1 MVVWI
6 LWQRLLPPAPD
17 LLLPAGRRF
26 QAQGVL
32 FQPECAQALL
42 QQTTCEKPPSGER
55 RCKHRLVWCLSMLL
69 MLLHP
74 SSYCAEPGK
83 SKKRTPAARAVCCWC
98 WLIDTL

>member
-6 LWQRLLPPAPD
+6 LWRRLVPPAPG

-26 QAQGVL
+26 QAPGVL

-55 RCKHRLVWCLSMLL
+55 RCEQRLVWRVSTLL
-69 MLLHP
+69 LLLHP
-74 SSYCAEPGK
+74 SSYCGKPGK
-83 SKKRTPAARAVCCWC
+83 SKKERQQQIAFAAGVG
-98 WLIDTL
+98 